1 MIHPPMILGACPFC
15 EHVNP
20 ADSKFCN
27 VCGGAL
33 HLAHC
38 PRCGAV
44 NDVTA
49 TACYQCH
56 DPFPGRKPG
65 APEPDQPAPQASKPL
80 PLPKSRLAVGAA
92 ILVVVSISGY
102 YGYSKRWLIDP
113 SQPPAAGNDAIRP
126 DNRTDAGVALGEAAI
141 RVTHTARADESA
153 GPVGS
158 AFAKREI
165 PVPNAKPAPAGPS
178 RSDSEPAGSRKSKLA
193 ATPATQAKAGST
205 ARSGERGLPG
215 DQACTEPVAALG
227 LCTFRPGEKKD
238 TEKASPEPAEIARPQ
253 SVVLGKTAGQ
263 ESPGG
268 QACTTA
274 AAALGLCTPQLT
286 QEGR

>member
-1 MIHPPMILGACPFC
+1 MILGACPFC

-56 DPFPGRKPG
+56 DPIPGRRPG
-65 APEPDQPAPQASKPL
+65 APEPDQPAQAQKPL
-80 PLPKSRLAVGAA
+80 PLRKSRLAVGAA
-92 ILVVVSISGY
+92 ILVLLSTLGY
-102 YGYSKRWLIDP
+102 YSYSTRWLVD
-113 SQPPAAGNDAIRP
+113 STQPLAARKEASGP
-126 DNRTDAGVALGEAAI
+126 DNRTDSGVALGEASI

-153 GPVGS
+153 SPVGS

-178 RSDSEPAGSRKSKLA
+178 RSDSEPAASRESKLA
-193 ATPATQAKAGST
+193 ACA
-205 ARSGERGLPG
+205 
-215 DQACTEPVAALG
+215 EPVAALG
-227 LCTFRPGEKKD
+227 LCTFRPGEKREM
-238 TEKASPEPAEIARPQ
+238 EKAASGKTEVARPK
-253 SVVLGKTAGQ
+253 SVALGKSAGQ
-263 ESPGG
+263 ESPRR
-268 QACTTA
+268 QTCTTA

-286 QEGR
+286 RESR